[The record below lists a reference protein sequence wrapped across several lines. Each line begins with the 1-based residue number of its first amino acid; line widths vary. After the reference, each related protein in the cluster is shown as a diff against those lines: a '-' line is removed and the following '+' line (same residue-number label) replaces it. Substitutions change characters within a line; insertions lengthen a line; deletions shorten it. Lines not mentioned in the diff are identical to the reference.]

1 MRVMKARDYRLV
13 VNGTYNRRAIM
24 QRAWAY
30 MKQNKAFK
38 WYSFAKALKDAW
50 VDASLKMGEYKAQTS
65 PVYTDYPKPA
75 NDFRQALIDL
85 NPSLKCYD
93 SSWR

>member
-1 MRVMKARDYRLV
+1 MKNRDYNLIKD
-13 VNGTYNRRAIM
+13 GKYNMKAIM

-30 MKQNKAFK
+30 KKLNKDFK

-50 VDASLKMGEYKAQTS
+50 VDASLKMDEYKAQVD
-65 PVYTDYPKPA
+65 PQYVDYPKPA
-75 NDFRQALIDL
+75 NNLRQALIDL
-85 NPSLKCYD
+85 NPTLKCYD

>member
-1 MRVMKARDYRLV
+1 MKARDYRLV
-13 VNGTYNRRAIM
+13 VDGKYNMKAIM

-30 MKQNKAFK
+30 MKQNKDLT
-38 WYSFAKALKDAW
+38 WYSFATALKDAW
-50 VDASLKMGEYKAQTS
+50 VDASLKMDEYKAQIS

-85 NPSLKCYD
+85 DPTLRCYD